1 MKRGL
6 VIAAAILLV
15 ITALAVACG
24 GGSGGDSSN
33 ATKATDFEQLRASL
47 TNRLDSVG
55 PNIGSMPDDVLDQ
68 ILNNCHELEKF
79 VDEGSI
85 NNLCDAIKRARDT
98 NDPGLIDQIVAQLAQ
113 LQRK

>member
-1 MKRGL
+1 MRRAAIAVLILIAIGA
-6 VIAAAILLV
+6 IAAA
-15 ITALAVACG
+15 CG
-24 GGSGGDSSN
+24 GNGGNTSD
-33 ATKATDFEQLRASL
+33 ATSTANFEELRDSL
-47 TNRLDSVG
+47 TSRLDSVG
-55 PNIGSMPDDVLDQ
+55 PNIGSMPDDVLNQ

-98 NDPGLIDQIVAQLAQ
+98 NDPGLIDQIVTQLGQ